1 MGAQE
6 ARWQQRLRLAEMWAA
21 RSGSRTERG
30 AAVTRANLH
39 SSADRA
45 PERMKAIDSVIPKVQ
60 SELVVVANKRGVW
73 GIERVKK
80 NEASLK

>member
-45 PERMKAIDSVIPKVQ
+45 PERMRPIDSVILKVQ
-60 SELVVVANKRGVW
+60 SELVVLANQKEGGVSEELKRKG
-73 GIERVKK
+73 KFK
-80 NEASLK
+80 